1 MFGRSRP
8 VVIETHGSRRRGRR
22 VPRWLVLFLLGMA
35 AGAAAVIYVQE
46 RHLPPRLSAADS
58 AQLRASFGEA
68 DAERQRLRGELAET
82 ARTLDASAAAST
94 RLGEELAASRRSVD
108 SLHDDLAFVT
118 AALPPDPRGGAVE
131 VRAARI
137 ARAGQALAY
146 EVALAREG
154 SRGKPLAGVMQ
165 LVAAGD
171 SSSGAAATVGLEPV
185 AVAVGS
191 HQVLRGTAALPAG
204 FVPRQCT
211 IRVLDRPGGQLLGM
225 RVMNVR

>member
-22 VPRWLVLFLLGMA
+22 VPRWLVLLLLGMA
-35 AGAAAVIYVQE
+35 AGAAGVIYVQE

-58 AQLRASFGEA
+58 EQLRASFSEA
-68 DAERQRLRGELAET
+68 DAERRRLQGELAAATGKLET
-82 ARTLDASAAAST
+82 SAAENKG
-94 RLGEELAASRRSVD
+94 LGEELAASRRSVD
-108 SLHDDLAFVT
+108 SLRDDVAFVA

-165 LVAAGD
+165 LVATGD
-171 SSSGAAATVGLEPV
+171 SSSGAEATVGLEPV
-185 AVAVGS
+185 AVSVGS

-211 IRVLDRPGGQLLGM
+211 VRVLDRPGGQLLGM
-225 RVMNVR
+225 RVMHVR